1 MHCAGTI
8 FDDDIIV
15 IPPAIYATQPARDVI
30 VQIPTVPEEKSFI
43 TGSINAA
50 PASIITTPTA
60 LQLFLDSSSAVFAPE
75 PLMSRKARMLIAAA
89 AITSSM
95 LYTVLRASLPAA

>member
-30 VQIPTVPEEKSFI
+30 VQIPTVPEEKSV
-43 TGSINAA
+43 
-50 PASIITTPTA
+50 
-60 LQLFLDSSSAVFAPE
+60 LQEMDAV
-75 PLMSRKARMLIAAA
+75 I
-89 AITSSM
+89 
-95 LYTVLRASLPAA
+95 